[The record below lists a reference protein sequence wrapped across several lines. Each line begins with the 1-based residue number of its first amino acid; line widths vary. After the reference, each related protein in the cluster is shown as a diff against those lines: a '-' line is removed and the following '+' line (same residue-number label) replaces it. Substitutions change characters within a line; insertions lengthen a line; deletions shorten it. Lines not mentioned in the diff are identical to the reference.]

1 MKVWKYNKVLLVFIA
16 LGLIA
21 SLIIGV
27 QRHQVEEAS
36 RQVDLAIDYEG
47 LLELAQRE
55 GLPPET
61 VLKEAKE
68 AGISSLAVYETTF
81 KKLNVNGKTTAQKG
95 SDILTNYHNG
105 ALADPA
111 WRSLVEAG
119 KVKGDEVY
127 VTGHD
132 PLTYKEVKEDLFR
145 RLGES
150 RVTVLQAGSQE
161 VLAVKA
167 HYESFEKMNIGM
179 PTDEMKTVNAAGF
192 HVLARP
198 SNYEACT
205 PEDVKAVFKR
215 LDGIDVSEIVYSGSQ
230 ILGANKSLQTTVDCM
245 KERDINLGL
254 IEGVTQL
261 QFYPQDGMKE
271 LAAGLG
277 YDHVVRLYSI
287 GRDELPKLKIDAAV
301 ERWSNTDEERNI
313 RIDLLRIYEKPAP
326 DKSLMETNM
335 EYFKAVHDQLESKG
349 YKIDKAGTFAAYYPS
364 KLLRALVMAGVAAAG
379 VLYLSLVIPALNRRK
394 KLQYIMF
401 AVFALLAA
409 VPVLMGSGSKIRVA
423 AALASANVFP
433 SLAIIYLLDF
443 VRGRQLPEKIS
454 LPRMI
459 VTGALALFVTGACS
473 YIGAAY
479 LSGSLADT
487 EYFLEF
493 NIFRGIKLTFVMP
506 IILVAIAFMQ
516 RFDIFDG
523 KMDDCDGVL
532 AQMKK
537 ILDMPVKIKTLV
549 GLFFVL
555 VAGVV
560 FVARSGH
567 TSGMPVS
574 GAELQFR
581 AFLEKALYARPRT
594 KELMIGHP
602 AFMLAVMAFFRK
614 WPTMV
619 LFALVLVAAIGQGS
633 MVETFAHMRTPVYM
647 SFVRGIGGIV
657 LGAMVGAG
665 CMIFVEIWQALMARA
680 ANANQEGSRK
690 D

>member
-1 MKVWKYNKVLLVFIA
+1 MKVWKYNKLLLGVII

-21 SLIIGV
+21 ALVIGV
-27 QRHQVEEAS
+27 QRHQVEQAS
-36 RQVDLAIDYEG
+36 RQIDLAIDYEG
-47 LLELAQRE
+47 LLELAERE
-55 GLPPET
+55 GLPPEQ
-61 VLKEAKE
+61 VLKEARE

-81 KKLNVNGKTTAQKG
+81 KKLNVNGKTTATKG
-95 SDILTNYHNG
+95 SDILTRYHSG
-105 ALADPA
+105 SMTDPA
-111 WRSLVEAG
+111 WRELCASG
-119 KVKGDEVY
+119 KIVGTEVY
-127 VTGHD
+127 VVGHD
-132 PLTYKEVKEDLFR
+132 PQTYKEVKEDLFR
-145 RLGES
+145 RLGAD
-150 RVTVLQAGSQE
+150 RVTVLQVGTEE

-179 PTDEMKTVNAAGF
+179 PTDEMKAVNAAGF

-205 PEDVKAVFKR
+205 PDDVEAVFKR
-215 LDGIDVSEIVYSGSQ
+215 LEGIDVSEIVYSGPQ
-230 ILGANKSLQTTVDCM
+230 VLGANKALQATVDQM
-245 KERDINLGL
+245 KAHNINLGL

-261 QFYPQDGMKE
+261 QFYPQDGMND
-271 LAAGLG
+271 LAKGLG

-287 GRDELPKLKIDAAV
+287 DKAELPKLKIDAAV

-326 DKSLMETNM
+326 DKSLLETNM
-335 EYFKAVHDQLESKG
+335 EYFKAVHDKLVSQGFE
-349 YKIDKAGTFAAYYPS
+349 IDKAGTFAAYYPS
-364 KLLRALVMAGVAAAG
+364 VLLRALVMAGVAAAG
-379 VLYLSLVIPALNRRK
+379 VLYLSLVIPALNKRR
-394 KLQYIMF
+394 KLQYILF
-401 AVFALLAA
+401 AVFALIAV
-409 VPVLMGSGSKIRVA
+409 VPVLMGSGSKIRVV
-423 AALASANVFP
+423 AALASANLFP

-506 IILVAIAFMQ
+506 IILVAVAFLQ

-532 AQMKK
+532 AQLKK

-581 AFLEKALYARPRT
+581 AFLEKAFYARPRT

-602 AFMLAVMAFFRK
+602 AFMLAAMAFMKK

-619 LFALVLVAAIGQGS
+619 LFVLVLVAAIGQGS

-657 LGAMVGAG
+657 LGACVGAVA
-665 CMIFVEIWQALMARA
+665 MVLVEIWQALMARA
-680 ANANQEGSRK
+680 ANSDQEGSK
-690 D
+690 KN